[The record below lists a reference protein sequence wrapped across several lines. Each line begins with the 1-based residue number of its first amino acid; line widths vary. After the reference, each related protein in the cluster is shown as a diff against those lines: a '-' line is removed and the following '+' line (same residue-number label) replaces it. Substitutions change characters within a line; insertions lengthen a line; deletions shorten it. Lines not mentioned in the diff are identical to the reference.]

1 MKFSILVPV
10 YNVEK
15 YLPECLESIENQTYR
30 DFEVILVD
38 DGSNDRSGEI
48 CDQFKERTTTNTTV
62 LHKEN
67 QGLISAR
74 RIGINNAKGEYCI
87 FCDSDDFQSVIF
99 NYPFHFVILVICFH
113 GQRSSFVHHFLRF
126 FQYRR
131 GNLFLEQNILEIFC
145 VDKACYCSLYS
156 RVCY

>member
-74 RIGINNAKGEYCI
+74 RIGIKNAKGEYCI
-87 FCDSDDFQSVIF
+87 FCDSDDFLETTALEELNQVIEQYDVDLIIYNANSVDESTKK
-99 NYPFHFVILVICFH
+99 P
-113 GQRSSFVHHFLRF
+113 HFL
-126 FQYRR
+126 
-131 GNLFLEQNILEIFC
+131 
-145 VDKACYCSLYS
+145 SM
-156 RVCY
+156 

>member
-87 FCDSDDFQSVIF
+87 FCDSDDFLETTALEELNQVIEQYDVDLIIYNANSVDESTKK
-99 NYPFHFVILVICFH
+99 P
-113 GQRSSFVHHFLRF
+113 HFL
-126 FQYRR
+126 
-131 GNLFLEQNILEIFC
+131 
-145 VDKACYCSLYS
+145 SM
-156 RVCY
+156 